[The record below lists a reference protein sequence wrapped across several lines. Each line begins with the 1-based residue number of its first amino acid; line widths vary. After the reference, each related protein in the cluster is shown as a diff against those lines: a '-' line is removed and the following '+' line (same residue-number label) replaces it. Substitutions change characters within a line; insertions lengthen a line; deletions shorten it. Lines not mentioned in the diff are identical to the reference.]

1 MEQSLSKGAQKI
13 TNNLKENTYMQH
25 LITLFK

>member
-13 TNNLKENTYMQH
+13 AINLKENTYMQL